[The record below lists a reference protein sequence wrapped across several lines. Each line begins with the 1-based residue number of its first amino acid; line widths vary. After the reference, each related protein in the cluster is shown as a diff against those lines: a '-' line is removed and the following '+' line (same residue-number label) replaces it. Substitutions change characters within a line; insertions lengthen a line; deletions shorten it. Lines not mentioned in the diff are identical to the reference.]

1 MAVYQLPVE
10 VRAFAQYLRELTE
23 RLDRDGG
30 WYGVFWQRDP
40 DGIVACL
47 KGAEVPPWDVVESLL
62 DDLAAAGDGED
73 VHRRRTAQGR
83 PLHAS
88 AAAAHDRRPGGRE
101 ALRQRLEL
109 MRREQAHAMERGD
122 TLLRQLAAVAEDSP
136 EYQRLANE
144 LSWTNDDHTRATAR
158 VAELAAR
165 IGALPA
171 DTLSDPHPQPGW
183 SRPRPGS
190 GQSAAAEAA
199 PGEGAGLRAAPAS
212 GLPGV
217 PASGV
222 SAEARTPEPG
232 PAGDPYVPSPAGFPD
247 AWFRDGGTGGGSPAE
262 EQAEAGGPAQAP
274 RRRGGAGK
282 RRPRGARYAWLDVED
297 DDGERAGAG
306 EAVAVP
312 VLPVA
317 DVRPR
322 GARFGGGER
331 EQDTVTAE
339 PAAASAAAHRAAT
352 ETVAALLRLRAGGRS
367 GEAHALLCEAA
378 VRPSGWLPVLAAEL
392 NRAGLGADWAT
403 LLWEAASLPPERLAE
418 AAGALAAAG
427 RPEDCG
433 QLLRQGVARPAAEI
447 AHAVLALTDA
457 GGRSEADALLAAFV
471 RARTPE
477 DAAQLAATDPR
488 RLVPHL
494 LSAARAVS
502 GDRERD
508 LAHALRVAGFVSA

>member
-1 MAVYQLPVE
+1 MAVYQLPVD
-10 VRAFAQYLRELTE
+10 VGAFTQYLRELTE

-30 WYGVFWQRDP
+30 WYGVFWQRDA
-40 DGIVACL
+40 DGLVACL

-62 DDLAAAGDGED
+62 DDLAADGSGDED
-73 VHRRRTAQGR
+73 GHRLRTVQGR
-83 PLHAS
+83 ALHAA

-101 ALRQRLEL
+101 ALRERLEL
-109 MRREQAHAMERGD
+109 MRREQAYAKERGD
-122 TLLRQLAAVAEDSP
+122 GLLGRLAAVAEGSP

-144 LSWTNDDHTRATAR
+144 LSWTNDDHARATAR

-165 IGALPA
+165 LAALPA
-171 DTLSDPHPQPGW
+171 DSPHPQPGR
-183 SRPRPGS
+183 SRSGPGP
-190 GQSAAAEAA
+190 GQPAAVPADALPEETGARSAPELPDGWFRDEAGGAEAA
-199 PGEGAGLRAAPAS
+199 
-212 GLPGV
+212 
-217 PASGV
+217 
-222 SAEARTPEPG
+222 
-232 PAGDPYVPSPAGFPD
+232 D
-247 AWFRDGGTGGGSPAE
+247 
-262 EQAEAGGPAQAP
+262 GPAQAP
-274 RRRGGAGK
+274 RRRGGAGR
-282 RRPRGARYAWLDVED
+282 RRPRGARYAWLDVA
-297 DDGERAGAG
+297 DDGEEAGGA

-322 GARFGGGER
+322 GARFGGGEP
-331 EQDTVTAE
+331 EQDTGTAE
-339 PAAASAAAHRAAT
+339 PATASAGSADVHRAAA
-352 ETVAALLRLRAGGRS
+352 ETVAALVRLRADGRS

-378 VRPSGWLPVLAAEL
+378 ARPAGWLPVLAAEL
-392 NRAGLGADWAT
+392 HRAGLGADWAT
-403 LLWEAASLPPERLAE
+403 LLWEAASLPPEQLAE

-477 DAAQLAATDPR
+477 DAAQLAAPDPR

-494 LSAARAVS
+494 LSAAREVS